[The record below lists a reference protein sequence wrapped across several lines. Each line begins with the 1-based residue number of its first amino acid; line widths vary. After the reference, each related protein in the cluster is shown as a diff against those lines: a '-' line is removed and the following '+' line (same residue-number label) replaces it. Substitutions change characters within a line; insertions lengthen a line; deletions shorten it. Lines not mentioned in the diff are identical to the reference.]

1 MTARLGALLA
11 GPAPTGTDGDL
22 RSPAGL
28 ANFSPPHTVS
38 WRDHAQTCSY
48 TCRSR
53 DAHPACGRHRPG
65 GTTCADHDNQQRS
78 EEHKSELQSLMRTP
92 YAVSCSKTKIVRNIE
107 LKTNK

>member
-1 MTARLGALLA
+1 MTARLVLFRS

-28 ANFSPPHTVS
+28 TNFSPPHTVS

-65 GTTCADHDNQQRS
+65 GTTCADHDSNTPGLTRS
-78 EEHKSELQSLMRTP
+78 LAERRLAGTL
-92 YAVSCSKTKIVRNIE
+92 YAVIAMV
-107 LKTNK
+107 TNFLAAGRSDKR